1 MARMVT
7 TSQNKEYFDWISDQL
22 GEKYD
27 RNLCTVIT
35 HLDENGILAV
45 TLFNNFMHKNCEMT
59 IATSSQRWCTR
70 EYLRI
75 CFGYAFL
82 QCGLDR
88 VTFIVEMS
96 NDKCLT
102 LSEKLGTKKEGC
114 LKDWFGKG
122 KSAFILGLYSD
133 ECKWIKI

>member
-1 MARMVT
+1 MPRLVT
-7 TSQNKEYFDWISDQL
+7 TAQNKEYFDWIGDQL

-27 RNLCTVIT
+27 PKMCTIIT
-35 HLDENGILAV
+35 HLDKDGILAV

-59 IATSSQRWCTR
+59 IATSSSRWCTR

-82 QCGLDR
+82 QCDLAR
-88 VTFIVEMS
+88 ITFVVELT

-102 LSEKLGTKKEGC
+102 LCRKLGAVKEGY

-122 KSAFILGLYSD
+122 KSGFIFGIYQD
-133 ECKWIKI
+133 ECRWIKI